1 VGERRAR
8 RLLCLAPLWLA
19 AAVACAPR
27 PAARSPLLLPRSA
40 AGQMVAVRPVPA
52 GATYNYTQ
60 HVRWLDEER
69 FVAVRLDGT
78 ISLFRVPRSPQ
89 EYGPQ
94 LVDVFR
100 SVSGKAVEMLAVA
113 GARTFA
119 TSNDDRSLTLW
130 QAEPGADGRETFQS
144 RRFAYDEAYGT
155 ANSGLFLAVAGSDYL
170 LSGHAAGF
178 LVIWR
183 ADFGRRELSLVRA
196 VDVRS
201 PHPIPSPYPLKNVR
215 GLAPWGPGLVVS
227 GAEDGDLCMIR
238 IPSGEILARRRY
250 NPAAQRGINDLAV
263 YGDYLLAVNCSVGR
277 EDKNTWL
284 FHLGPGAIDR
294 LDGVNLQ
301 KDPGRAQVF
310 AFNSQLAE
318 LDGRVY
324 GLVTTEEGLLWT
336 LAITRE
342 GRLAAGA
349 PVAVGFPLGDAL
361 AYAPRRRLLAVV
373 GMTLYLFRLEAG
385 SPAAAWRPADPA
397 GAVQESIDSPA
408 RRRLRGGG
416 QLPIIKF
423 NIELHR
429 GAAFFLTPMVG
440 LTAAGGA

>member
-1 VGERRAR
+1 VGNRGAHRPV
-8 RLLCLAPLWLA
+8 RLALLLLA
-19 AAVACAPR
+19 AAAACAPR
-27 PAARSPLLLPRSA
+27 PAARSPFLLPQGAS
-40 AGQMVAVRPVPA
+40 GHVVAVRPVPA

-78 ISLFRVPRSPQ
+78 ISIFRTPRSPR
-89 EYGPQ
+89 EDGPQ

-100 SVSGKAVEMLAVA
+100 SISGKAVEMLAVA
-113 GARTFA
+113 GERTFA

-130 QAEPGADGRETFQS
+130 QAEPGADGRGTFQA
-144 RRFAYDEAYGT
+144 RRFAYDAAYGT
-155 ANSGLFLAVAGSDYL
+155 ANSGLFLAAAGHDYL

-183 ADFGRRELSLVRA
+183 ADLGHQELTLVRA

-201 PHPIPSPYPLKNVR
+201 PHPIPSPYPLRNVR
-215 GLAPWGPGLVVS
+215 GLAPWSSGLVVT

-238 IPSGEILARRRY
+238 IPSGEIVARERY

-263 YGDYLLAVNCSVGR
+263 HGDYLLVVNCSVGR

-294 LDGVNLQ
+294 LDGVDLQ
-301 KDPGRAQVF
+301 QDPGRAQVF

-318 LDGRVY
+318 LDGHVY

-342 GRLAAGA
+342 GHLAAAA

-373 GMTLYLFRLEAG
+373 GMTVYLFRLEAG
-385 SPAAAWRPADPA
+385 VPAAAWRPADRA
-397 GAVQESIDSPA
+397 GTVQDFTESPA
-408 RRRLRGGG
+408 
-416 QLPIIKF
+416 
-423 NIELHR
+423 
-429 GAAFFLTPMVG
+429 AAFAGRP
-440 LTAAGGA
+440 TAAYNQVIYQALS